1 MFKKLKYNELYIMN
15 MMELKPL
22 IDEIEE
28 IKAGLFMLEV
38 KLIEME
44 NPEKEDVEAIA
55 EVLKEFLEGKTFTF
69 DPFNPDKHFL

>member
-1 MFKKLKYNELYIMN
+1 MKITLMN
-15 MMELKPL
+15 MMMELKPL

-28 IKAGLFMLEV
+28 IKARLFMLEV

-44 NPEKEDVEAIA
+44 NPEKEDVEAVA
-55 EVLKEFLEGKTFTF
+55 QALKEFREGKTFTF

>member
-1 MFKKLKYNELYIMN
+1 MN

-28 IKAGLFMLEV
+28 IKARLFMLEV

-44 NPEKEDVEAIA
+44 NPEKEDIEAVA
-55 EVLKEFLEGKTFTF
+55 QALKEFREGKTGSSERVF
-69 DPFNPDKHFL
+69 KHSTTLVL

>member
-1 MFKKLKYNELYIMN
+1 MFKKNLN

-28 IKAGLFMLEV
+28 IEARLLMLEV

-55 EVLKEFLEGKTFTF
+55 EALKEFLEGKTFTF